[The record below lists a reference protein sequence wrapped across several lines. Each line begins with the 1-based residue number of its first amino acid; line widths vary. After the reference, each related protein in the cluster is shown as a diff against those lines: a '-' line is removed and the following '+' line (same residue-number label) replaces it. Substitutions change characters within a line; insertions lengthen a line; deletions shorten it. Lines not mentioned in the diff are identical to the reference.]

1 MQARMGLC
9 KQHNGADGLLLS
21 TCDAV
26 RHASNPD
33 GLTKL
38 TFEGQTSQ
46 LCIQIQSRHFEKL
59 LH

>member
-1 MQARMGLC
+1 MPARTGSC
-9 KQHNGADGLLLS
+9 ARHNGAVELLHS

-38 TFEGQTSQ
+38 TFKGQTSQ
-46 LCIQIQSRHFEKL
+46 LCIQT
-59 LH
+59 